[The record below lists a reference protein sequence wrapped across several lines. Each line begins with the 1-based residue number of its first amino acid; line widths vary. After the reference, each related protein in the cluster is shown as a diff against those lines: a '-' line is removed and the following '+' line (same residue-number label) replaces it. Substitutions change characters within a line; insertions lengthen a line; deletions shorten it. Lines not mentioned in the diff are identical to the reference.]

1 VATQRRTDWLDR
13 IKEVWRE
20 FLTARKAVDDFVAA
34 LKLGDAEL
42 PPNTK
47 ERDVNAMSENLE
59 GTYLIRLFAAFE
71 SGLRSYWATF
81 KDTTPPSKDLIDSI
95 AGRRGVPDDT
105 REDVHAVREYR
116 NSLVHENEV
125 ETSPVEIGESRSRLC
140 TFFARLPDQW

>member
-1 VATQRRTDWLDR
+1 MER
-13 IKEVWRE
+13 IKGVERE
-20 FLTARKAVDDFVAA
+20 LLTARKAVDEFIAA
-34 LKLGDAEL
+34 LKSGDAEL

-47 ERDVNAMSENLE
+47 LRDAETMSENLE

-95 AGRRGVPDDT
+95 AGRRGIPDDT

-116 NSLVHENEV
+116 NSLVHENES
-125 ETSPVEIGESRSRLC
+125 ETTPIEIGESRSRLC